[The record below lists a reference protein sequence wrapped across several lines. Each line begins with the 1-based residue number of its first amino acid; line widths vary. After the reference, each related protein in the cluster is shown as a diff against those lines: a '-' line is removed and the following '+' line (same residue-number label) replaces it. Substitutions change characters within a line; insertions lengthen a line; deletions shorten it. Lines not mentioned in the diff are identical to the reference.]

1 MGDSGSQMTENQ
13 MIWERLTERHRA
25 CLDLL
30 LDHKTSKQ
38 IAREL
43 DIAKD
48 TVDQRI
54 TAARNI
60 LGASD
65 RNEAAI
71 RYRHLKSIY
80 YRIAYDPVEMAGEP
94 QLVPS
99 NFANGRPSRIKLGES
114 AKRMDEL
121 SGASLSFGTIWRP
134 GDGPGKRIMIMVA
147 LLLVTIIAI
156 SLGLGIAQSL
166 TQLLSG

>member
-1 MGDSGSQMTENQ
+1 MGDSGSQTTENQ
-13 MIWERLTERHRA
+13 LIWARLTDRQRA

-43 DIAKD
+43 DISKD

-80 YRIAYDPVEMAGEP
+80 YRVAYDPVEVAGAP

-99 NFANGRPSRIKLGES
+99 NFENGGSSVAKLGDAAE
-114 AKRMDEL
+114 RVDEL
-121 SGASLSFGTIWRP
+121 SGASLPFGTFWRP
-134 GDGPGKRIMIMVA
+134 DDGPGKRIMIMVA
-147 LLLVTIIAI
+147 LLLVTLIVIFI
-156 SLGLGIAQSL
+156 GLGIAQSL